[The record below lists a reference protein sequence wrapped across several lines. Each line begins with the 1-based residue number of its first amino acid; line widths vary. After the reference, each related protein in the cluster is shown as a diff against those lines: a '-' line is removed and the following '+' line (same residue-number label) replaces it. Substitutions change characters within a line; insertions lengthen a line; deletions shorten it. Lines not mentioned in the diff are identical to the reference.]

1 MSQARP
7 QGTGIGLW
15 GSVLLLGAA
24 GIGIDLAFA
33 IALLVIVEACIGRTD
48 LQQQAWTGEGAIMD
62 GTRQVGMTADDV
74 EGGGLFRS
82 QQ

>member
-24 GIGIDLAFA
+24 GIGIRSGFA

-48 LQQQAWTGEGAIMD
+48 LQQQAWIGEGAIMD

-82 QQ
+82 

>member
-15 GSVLLLGAA
+15 GQRFAA
-24 GIGIDLAFA
+24 GSGRHRYRSGFA
-33 IALLVIVEACIGRTD
+33 IAMLVIVEACIGRTD